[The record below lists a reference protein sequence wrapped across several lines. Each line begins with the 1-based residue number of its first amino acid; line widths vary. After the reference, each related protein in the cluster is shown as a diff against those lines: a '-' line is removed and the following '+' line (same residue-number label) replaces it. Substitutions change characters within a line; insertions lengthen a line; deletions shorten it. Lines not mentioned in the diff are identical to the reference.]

1 MPRAPTITIEDVTAI
16 AERLKGSGVK
26 PTPRLILDEHG
37 TGGLG
42 TIYTLFKQWE
52 NRQKNH
58 VDVGLTISP
67 VLQRAILDFLGR
79 ELANAKAELESK
91 LADSEKRA
99 GDLARENQ
107 RTMDVVDEQTDLLIK
122 RQDAA
127 ALKQGKFEQIE
138 FDLAASR
145 EEALRE
151 RSAAEAVRTEL
162 AKDQLRLE
170 AMPRFEA
177 DLIALRGMY
186 ESEREARIAAEQ
198 SAAVS
203 AAQKE
208 HLTERLSENRAR
220 IEVLSAQLVQE
231 QDSIRRHSA
240 DLAIARM
247 AVEATNA
254 RLEAAAR
261 TVAKSTEAVTEA
273 RAREREA
280 IEEAA
285 ELRGGIQPR
294 SDSRM
299 DRGAE
304 GVGRP

>member
-16 AERLKGSGVK
+16 AERLKALGVK
-26 PTPRLILDEHG
+26 LTPRLILEEHG

-42 TIYTLFKQWE
+42 TIYLLFRQWE
-52 NRQKNH
+52 KRQQQH
-58 VDVGLTISP
+58 VDVGRTISP
-67 VLQRAILDFLGR
+67 VLQHAILDFVGR
-79 ELANAKAELESK
+79 ELANAQTSMATK
-91 LADSEKRA
+91 LADSEQRA

-107 RTMDVVDEQTDLLIK
+107 RTMDVVDEQADQLI
-122 RQDAA
+122 RQQDSA
-127 ALKQGKFEQIE
+127 ALKQGKLEQIE
-138 FDLAASR
+138 LDLAASR
-145 EEALRE
+145 EEVLRE

-177 DLIALRGMY
+177 DLIASRAMY

-208 HLTERLSENRAR
+208 DLTERLAESRAR
-220 IEVLSAQLVQE
+220 IEALSAQLAQE
-231 QDSIRRHSA
+231 QDSVRRQVA
-240 DLAIARM
+240 DLASARM

-254 RLEAAAR
+254 RLEGATR
-261 TVAKSTEAVTEA
+261 NVAKSTEAVTEA

-285 ELRGGIQPR
+285 ELRGGHPAPKR
-294 SDSRM
+294 
-299 DRGAE
+299 
-304 GVGRP
+304 